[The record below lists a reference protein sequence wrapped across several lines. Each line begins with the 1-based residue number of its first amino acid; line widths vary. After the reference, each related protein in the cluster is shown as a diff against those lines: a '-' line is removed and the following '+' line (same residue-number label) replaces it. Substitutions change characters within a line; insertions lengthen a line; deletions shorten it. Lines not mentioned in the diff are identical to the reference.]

1 MIERD
6 IKKVKDHSYE
16 SLVLRMKE
24 WWTFVEIER
33 DMRKSG
39 GLLLRLKE
47 IEENGKRLW
56 IK

>member
-6 IKKVKDHSYE
+6 IKKVKDHGYE

-33 DMRKSG
+33 DRRKSG
-39 GLLLRLKE
+39 RLLLRLKE
-47 IEENGKRLW
+47 IEENGKRL
-56 IK
+56 